1 MELIYER
8 WALYFVFLE
17 VLVGYTEGLIPYFC
31 KQPSQCQVVLKGG
44 TFLFK
49 KSFDWMMCVVQDVT
63 NVFALFFQKNM
74 LIC

>member
-8 WALYFVFLE
+8 WVLYFVLLD

-31 KQPSQCQVVLKGG
+31 KQPSQRQVVLKGG

-49 KSFDWMMCVVQDVT
+49 KSFDWMMCAVQEVT
-63 NVFALFFQKNM
+63 RSLVCFSKR
-74 LIC
+74 IC